1 MRQLTRSRTERKLL
15 GVCGGLARYFG
26 LDPTLVRAVYA
37 LLTLFSV
44 GTGLLV
50 YLLLALVL
58 PEE

>member
-1 MRQLTRSRTERKLL
+1 MAQLARSRTERKLL

-37 LLTLFSV
+37 ALTLFSV
-44 GTGLLV
+44 GTGILV